1 MPDLFKQEMPPEIIK
16 ATDELRQRMG
26 AQHTAAIKSGSVWA
40 SIRQAVNKAQSAGS
54 IKEYM
59 EFLLETRE
67 WDGGEELR
75 QRLRLHLDGGRI
87 ANWQLIAREHAA
99 GIDYYVFAT
108 LRDLIKDK
116 DHWGLGLTEAQLKV
130 YVEPDEPALWARIEA
145 AIHYG
150 QSAGR
155 NEDGTYQSD
164 KNVGTEKG
172 SAEAR
177 EQDRARALGRAM
189 ERTEVEELH
198 NEGLLPKTTAALF
211 GQKAKDE
218 SYEQLKE
225 ECLATAHQA
234 LTTARD
240 AMAGQSMTEQN
251 KTYKAT
257 QKAVREAMEPLKRWK
272 PKPLGPAEAD
282 GWAEQ
287 AAALLLRSY
296 TTDAVRVL
304 IAEIELR
311 LGGSN
316 V

>member
-67 WDGGEELR
+67 WDGDEELR

-116 DHWGLGLTEAQLKV
+116 DHWGLGLTEAQLKA
-130 YVEPDEPALWARIEA
+130 YVEPEEPALWARIEA

-150 QSAGR
+150 QAAGR
-155 NEDGTYQSD
+155 KPDGEMSN
-164 KNVGTEKG
+164 KNVGDLG
-172 SAEAR
+172 AER
-177 EQDRARALGRAM
+177 VQQDRARALGRAM
-189 ERTEVEELH
+189 ERAEVEELH

-287 AAALLLRSY
+287 AAALLLQSY

-311 LGGSN
+311 LEGSD